1 MTKPH
6 PLTVR
11 AIARKLA
18 NAHADACMAAYVPDP
33 TANARDAHNAAQYA
47 AMMEGGRA
55 FRRAHAAAERAAAD
69 GADVETIRA
78 AAAAAVAEFAAFDA
92 AAARAVP
99 IAAARAAVTCAPR
112 GVAVV
117 PFAAV
122 ADVVRDA
129 GVRLF
134 RADRFAVY
142 ATNADAERVRDA
154 IGDRVRADVVRAVAD
169 AAPFAAAS
177 VVVVV
182 PSANASE
189 FRTLAWC
196 GVRCVIP
203 ETRTGCRPFEAHN
216 GLDSPRWCVSL
227 ADAVAF
233 AAGVSDNA
241 AETAAPLPV
250 LPGEFTPPPAPVHA
264 DAAPT
269 LPTLKRA

>member
-1 MTKPH
+1 
-6 PLTVR
+6 VR
-11 AIARKLA
+11 RG
-18 NAHADACMAAYVPDP
+18 AHADGRTFAPLCVVVTTRPDDAPAYLPGARAPGAPFAFAACGAIY
-33 TANARDAHNAAQYA
+33 
-47 AMMEGGRA
+47 GRA
-55 FRRAHAAAERAAAD
+55 YRLS
-69 GADVETIRA
+69 
-78 AAAAAVAEFAAFDA
+78 AVMAYCLPSE
-92 AAARAVP
+92 P
-99 IAAARAAVTCAPR
+99 TARAAVTCAPR

-134 RADRFAVY
+134 RADRFAMY
-142 ATNADAERVRDA
+142 AINADAERVRDA
-154 IGDRVRADVVRAVAD
+154 IADRVRADVVRAVVD

-177 VVVVV
+177 VVVVL
-182 PSANASE
+182 SAANRSE
-189 FRTLAWC
+189 YCTLAWC

-203 ETRTGCRPFEAHN
+203 EVRSWCRRPFEAHN
-216 GLDSPRWCVSL
+216 GLNAPRWCVSL

-250 LPGEFTPPPAPVHA
+250 LPGEIAPPPAPVHA

-269 LPTLKRA
+269 LPTLARA

>member
-1 MTKPH
+1 
-6 PLTVR
+6 
-11 AIARKLA
+11 
-18 NAHADACMAAYVPDP
+18 MAYYLPSEP
-33 TANARDAHNAAQYA
+33 T
-47 AMMEGGRA
+47 
-55 FRRAHAAAERAAAD
+55 
-69 GADVETIRA
+69 
-78 AAAAAVAEFAAFDA
+78 
-92 AAARAVP
+92 
-99 IAAARAAVTCAPR
+99 ARAAVTCAPR

-134 RADRFAVY
+134 RAKRFAVY

-154 IGDRVRADVVRAVAD
+154 IGDRVCADVVRAVAD

-177 VVVVV
+177 VVVVL
-182 PSANASE
+182 SAANRSE
-189 FRTLAWC
+189 YCTLAWC

-203 ETRTGCRPFEAHN
+203 EVRSWCRRPFEAHN
-216 GLDSPRWCVSL
+216 GLNAPRWCVSL

-250 LPGEFTPPPAPVHA
+250 LPGEIAPPPAPVHA

-269 LPTLKRA
+269 LPTLARA